1 MVEGGSLALI
11 KVLPQ
16 VLKVAKIDYFTLQK
30 TQGFPP

>member
-16 VLKVAKIDYFTLQK
+16 VLKVAKIDYCTLQK
-30 TQGFPP
+30 TQGFPT